1 MAENFSG
8 VPMARRVTL
17 TDVANLAGVSLA
29 TASKALNAR
38 AEVAPQTRAKVRRA
52 AEELSFRPNALARG
66 LVAGT
71 TRTIGVL
78 TDELAGRFALPLLL
92 GAENALGSEQMS
104 LLLCDARG
112 DAIRRRH
119 HIETLLGRQVDGFIV
134 LGDSNDV
141 RPSLTREIPV
151 PVVYA
156 YCESDDPN
164 DLSILAD
171 DEGGARLATQH
182 LITLGRRRIAHITG
196 DPNYRAARDRV
207 VGLRAVLDEAGLP
220 LIGEPLYGQWSQR
233 WARSATNILLTNH
246 PDVDAIFCGSD
257 QIATGVIEALAAL
270 GLRVP
275 DDVAIVGFDN
285 WEVFATES
293 QPPLT
298 TVDVNLEQMGA
309 AAVHH
314 LFAALDGVRSS
325 GAVRQPVRLVVR
337 ESTAVR
343 PNRASGPRG

>member
-1 MAENFSG
+1 MGRRRGS
-8 VPMARRVTL
+8 RVTL

-38 AEVAPQTRAKVRRA
+38 AEVAPQTRAKVFRA
-52 AEELSFRPNALARG
+52 AEELAFRPNALARS

-71 TRTIGVL
+71 TRTIGLL
-78 TDELAGRFALPLLL
+78 TDELGGRFALPLLV
-92 GAENALGSEQMS
+92 GAENALGSGQMS

-119 HIETLLGRQVDGFIV
+119 YIETLLARQVDGFII

-141 RPSLTREIPV
+141 RASLTREIPV

-156 YCESDDPN
+156 YCESDDPS
-164 DLSILAD
+164 DLSIIAD

-182 LITLGRRRIAHITG
+182 LVTLGRGRIAHITG

-207 VGLRAVLDEAGLP
+207 TGLRAVLDDAGLP

-233 WARSATNILLTNH
+233 WGRNATNILLTNH

-257 QIATGVIEALAAL
+257 QIAGGVFEALAAL
-270 GLRVP
+270 GLRIP

-285 WEVFATES
+285 WEIFATES

-314 LFAALDGVRSS
+314 LFAALDGIPTS
-325 GAVRQPVRLVVR
+325 GTIRQPVRLVVR
-337 ESTAVR
+337 ESTSVR
-343 PNRASGPRG
+343 PRPR